1 MIRTTHH
8 AGISLIETV
17 VWISV
22 FTSAMLA
29 LTTSVIYFYRT
40 SNYTIQQAGATASA
54 QRGMDLMIRTAR
66 EASYASNGA
75 YPIVSLAGN
84 DLRFYAD
91 IDDDVGIEQVHYY
104 LSGTSL
110 LRGVIEPSGDPAV
123 YTGAET
129 VSVVSQD
136 VRNIAQST
144 LLFTYYDENGTLMT
158 DYAEIGDVRYVSA
171 TLLVDVDPNK
181 TPTPLSLSSS
191 AALRNLVGH

>member
-1 MIRTTHH
+1 MIRTTHR
-8 AGISLIETV
+8 AGISLIETM

-29 LTTSVIYFYRT
+29 LTSSVIYFYRT
-40 SNYTIQQAGATASA
+40 SNYTIQQASATVSA
-54 QRGMDLMIRTAR
+54 QRGIDLMVRTVR

-75 YPIVSLAGN
+75 YPVVSLAGN

-91 IDDDVGIEQVHYY
+91 IDGDFGIEQVHYY

-123 YTGAET
+123 YTGIET
-129 VSVVSQD
+129 VSIVSQD

-144 LLFTYYDENGTLMT
+144 VIFTYYDKNGTLISN
-158 DYAEIGDVRYVSA
+158 YARIGDVRYISA
-171 TLLVDVDPNK
+171 RLLVDVDPNK
-181 TPTPLSLSSS
+181 SPTPLSLNSS
-191 AALRNLVGH
+191 AALRNLIGH

>member
-1 MIRTTHH
+1 MRR
-8 AGISLIETV
+8 ASYERGVSLIETV

-40 SNYTIQQAGATASA
+40 SNYTIQQASATVSA
-54 QRGMDLMIRTAR
+54 QRGIDLMIRTAR

-75 YPIVSLAGN
+75 YPVVSLAGD

-91 IDDDVGIEQVHYY
+91 IDGDFGIEQIHYY

-110 LRGVIEPSGDPAV
+110 MRGVIEPSGDPAV
-123 YTGAET
+123 YTGVET
-129 VSVVSQD
+129 VSIVSQD

-144 LLFTYYDENGTLMT
+144 AIFTFYDKNGTLMN
-158 DYAEIGDVRYVSA
+158 DYARIGDVRYISA
-171 TLLVDVDPNK
+171 RLLIDVDPNK
-181 TPTPLSLSSS
+181 TPTPIYLNSS

>member
-1 MIRTTHH
+1 MMRTTHER
-8 AGISLIETV
+8 GLSLIETV

-75 YPIVSLAGN
+75 YPVVSLTGN
-84 DLRFYAD
+84 DFRFYAD
-91 IDDDVGIEQVHYY
+91 IDDDVGIEQLHYY

-110 LRGVIEPSGDPAV
+110 MRGVIEPSGDPAV
-123 YTGAET
+123 YTGTET
-129 VSVVSQD
+129 VSIVSQD

-144 LLFTYYDENGTLMT
+144 LLFRYYDKNGTLMT
-158 DYAEIGDVRYVSA
+158 DYARIGDVRYVSA

-191 AALRNLVGH
+191 AALRNLIGK